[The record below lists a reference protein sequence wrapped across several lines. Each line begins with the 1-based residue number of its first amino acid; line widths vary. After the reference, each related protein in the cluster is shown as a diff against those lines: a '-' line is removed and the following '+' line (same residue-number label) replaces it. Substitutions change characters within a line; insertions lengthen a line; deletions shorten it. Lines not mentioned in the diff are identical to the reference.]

1 MGDGGCGNAQV
12 RTEAPKLQ
20 ANVARKTA
28 AVNSNTVR
36 QPEPDSHHATLQST
50 GGGMTCDMWQK
61 VADKLI
67 GFVADKGCDW
77 MAKLACGA
85 EASVVAIG
93 GCQVLGLGPQDP
105 LSDVC
110 SVAAESAVIWGCS
123 ELCNLPVK
131 DATSKLLHKLDGGCG
146 NAQVKMESPK
156 QQANVAHETAGV
168 HSNSVCQPEPN
179 SLHAT
184 LQSTGGG
191 MTCDMWQKVADK
203 LVGFVADKGCD
214 WMAKLGCG

>member
-1 MGDGGCGNAQV
+1 MMQGSEQGKISG
-12 RTEAPKLQ
+12 PKFCSYQCTKEKENPNKSGFYVPCCSGLVDKEVGLFKSHQCVPPTMMQ
-20 ANVARKTA
+20 ANVAHETA
-28 AVNSNTVR
+28 AVQTNTVR
-36 QPEPDSHHATLQST
+36 QAVPNSHQATLQST

-61 VADKLI
+61 VADKLV

-77 MAKLACGA
+77 AAKLACGA

-93 GCQVLGLGPQDP
+93 GCQVLGLGPADP

-146 NAQVKMESPK
+146 NAQVRTELRNCKQMSHVKM
-156 QQANVAHETAGV
+156 TA
-168 HSNSVCQPEPN
+168 
-179 SLHAT
+179 
-184 LQSTGGG
+184 
-191 MTCDMWQKVADK
+191 
-203 LVGFVADKGCD
+203 
-214 WMAKLGCG
+214 